1 MLHCCRYYPP
11 APAPSCP
18 MVQPVSLSQTGYPIL
33 STRYHC
39 HSVPGAVRV
48 SSESGNS
55 ALAPRGQSSPL
66 RPPITPPLL
75 KGPSCRF
82 TVGVACFPRD
92 DEWHSYWCLVAGRV
106 NWGNFRFFSGNSNKS
121 QPGTKSSDLS
131 PPPRALCWLAGL
143 AFITCLTPPQSHSC
157 RA

>member
-1 MLHCCRYYPP
+1 
-11 APAPSCP
+11 

-55 ALAPRGQSSPL
+55 ALAPSS
-66 RPPITPPLL
+66 LL

-92 DEWHSYWCLVAGRV
+92 DEWHSYY
-106 NWGNFRFFSGNSNKS
+106 K
-121 QPGTKSSDLS
+121 PGAWWQAS
-131 PPPRALCWLAGL
+131 
-143 AFITCLTPPQSHSC
+143 
-157 RA
+157 